1 MSESIVEKLGKN
13 IATNSALNSPQVK
26 NVADQLSRIIFGKAF
41 TFLTDREKDYVQMAA
56 LSVATASSGFSG
68 RAAPMESFNN
78 IYSGLLQSG
87 RTGVFG
93 YGGGYGTTNVLG
105 HSPVAMA
112 AASNITGI
120 VNDFIRTNTSSSART
135 ATAGPGVLSGFAG
148 AYLSGRGGLT
158 GADTRQITV
167 SAGGN
172 MQTFV
177 NTFKQAEKKLAM
189 SIQDRERLRTETTQA
204 ALVDFISRSMD
215 AINGFRGIEHNKNQ
229 MNALRSTIT
238 EVLNGADTSFINGLK
253 QAGYNDS
260 EIDVAMRQ
268 LKNNNNVDD
277 IIKNA
282 SKWING
288 KGSITNITSDF
299 GKELNEALLEAS
311 ASLKILSDTF
321 NTDNFKELEDVAKQ
335 FGIKA
340 LANAKQVKSMQSIVL
355 SAKAHARVSGISVQ
369 EAMEEMQGFS
379 PVAKAIYGKSEVP
392 ASFYG
397 RATMYSNMYRA
408 NEKFTGVTVE
418 EGMAKFAANEQ
429 NAQNYFNR
437 AIKVFDILKDDPQSK
452 YWLSKLQSGTLTAPE
467 YDNMMRVAS
476 NLISANQINEAT
488 INNAAL
494 PSYIDTDKALAAMRN
509 TVHRNQTA
517 FDINPDSITGQL
529 LFGQNSTANTFAKN
543 SNINTRQFIDTLA
556 ATATKLFGNDIASFN
571 NWAGGS
577 IRALNSQIS
586 NSDERANSIRKVVE
600 DMADKTGLP
609 QTNISELTNWLISA
623 SPEEYKA
630 FLELYQKGSSSSQI
644 GVGLYPLEQ
653 DRLNKINV
661 AAEEATKRTKAALN
675 GVNVSNSSTSMK
687 LIANAATA
695 LSKVKFDENQRERVG
710 AKMELRGI
718 VPHLFHILESNNAIM
733 DLQSGEIDWYDV
745 NKLTS
750 SLTDDEIKALLN
762 ADDKQIRKLGLAV
775 SDLKNGNVSG
785 FNLKDDASIFDWL
798 SSQQDNLRRSVSV
811 GDYSVSAYK
820 AISGLKE
827 AENELNA
834 LKTKQ
839 ALAKNEGRTE
849 EVSRLD
855 QEIKKATETVNRYRT
870 AVTGGIDENGNTI
883 PGIENI
889 AHQIKIIEALS
900 GLDIDTFMMLHGDDL
915 KKLAPIVQE
924 EIFNN
929 PGLMSVNKDGV
940 TIASPSNKMSLDTS
954 AAKKQLKL
962 ARAFQLDNVSGVNLN
977 TITEQL
983 QSPDASTRKAAAD
996 ALNADATIKGITAI
1010 FNKEGIAIS
1019 DKNNLIDANTGA
1031 LLAEG
1036 YNANA
1041 LVKALSAKGYT
1052 TERIAAVLNAE
1063 LNGNKSFNTALNKK
1077 IASGAGP
1084 VASDLKTGA
1093 WWSWT
1098 GFLPWNDNDKTFL
1111 YELGKEL
1118 YSGDLQKAGAFKGKN
1133 DEVEDYMEAV
1143 KKFNIAS
1150 GGVLKDGKTTHV
1162 VELGDKEFNL
1172 ADESQRK
1179 EALDYLA
1186 AKQKEAGLGDFVASM
1201 EALTRTKLRLD
1212 DKLKFGSLSSGDREV
1227 TRDQLENANRLLA
1240 VMQYHYVAKN
1250 KKGTDKDMEAKQK
1263 ALLIQTGNIT
1273 ADPMDNISS
1282 SGTADGGAAAA
1293 VKQLYKF
1300 FTGLYEGGALRV
1312 REV

>member
-26 NVADQLSRIIFGKAF
+26 SVADQLSRIIFGKAF

-56 LSVATASSGFSG
+56 LSVATAGSGFSG

-120 VNDFIRTNTSSSART
+120 INDFIRTNTSSSART
-135 ATAGPGVLSGFAG
+135 AAAGPGVLSGFAG
-148 AYLSGRGGLT
+148 AYLSSRGGLS

-177 NTFKQAEKKLAM
+177 NAFKQAEKKLAM

-215 AINGFRGIEHNKNQ
+215 ATNGFRGIEHNKNQ
-229 MNALRSTIT
+229 MNALRTTIK

-299 GKELNEALLEAS
+299 GKELNEALREAS

-340 LANAKQVKSMQSIVL
+340 LANARQVKSMHSIVL

-369 EAMEEMQGFS
+369 EAMEEMQGLS

-476 NLISANQINEAT
+476 DLISANQINEAT

-494 PSYIDTDKALAAMRN
+494 PAYIDTDKALAAMRN

-517 FDINPDSITGQL
+517 FNINPDSITGQL

-556 ATATKLFGNDIASFN
+556 ATATKLFGNDINGFN

-577 IRALNSQIS
+577 IRALNSQTS
-586 NSDERANSIRKVVE
+586 NSDERVNAIRKVVE
-600 DMADKTGLP
+600 DMYDKTGLP
-609 QTNISELTNWLISA
+609 QTDISTLVNYLISA
-623 SPEEYKA
+623 SPDEYKA
-630 FLELYQKGSSSSQI
+630 FLEAYQRGSSSPQI
-644 GVGLYPLEQ
+644 GAGLYTLEQ
-653 DRLNKINV
+653 ERRNKINV

-675 GVNVSNSSTSMK
+675 GVNVSNSSVSMK

-695 LSKVKFDENQRERVG
+695 LSRVKFDENQRERGG
-710 AKMELRGI
+710 AKMELREITGL
-718 VPHLFHILESNNAIM
+718 LFPILDSNNALM
-733 DLQSGEIDWYDV
+733 DLQSGTINWNQINE
-745 NKLTS
+745 LTS
-750 SLTDDEIKALLN
+750 SVTDDQIKELVN
-762 ADDKQIRKLGLAV
+762 ADDKYIRKFGFAL
-775 SDLKNGNVSG
+775 SDLKTGNVSG
-785 FNLKDDASIFDWL
+785 FNLKDDASVRDWL
-798 SSQQDNLRRSVSV
+798 SSLQTNLRQPVSV
-811 GDYSVSAYK
+811 GDYSVAGYM
-820 AISGLKE
+820 AVSGLKK
-827 AENELNA
+827 AENELNT
-834 LKTKQ
+834 LKTRQ
-839 ALAKNEGRTE
+839 ALAKNKGQTE
-849 EVSRLD
+849 EVSRLE

-883 PGIENI
+883 PSIENKT
-889 AHQIKIIEALS
+889 HLIKIIETLT
-900 GLDIDTFMMLHGDDL
+900 GLDIDEFMMYSGADL
-915 KKLAPIVQE
+915 EKLVPIIQKN
-924 EIFNN
+924 IFDN
-929 PGLMSVNKDGV
+929 PELVSVYKDSATV
-940 TIASPSNKMSLDTS
+940 ASPSNKMPLDTS

-962 ARAFQLDNVSGVNLN
+962 ARAFQLNNVSGVNLN
-977 TITEQL
+977 TIAEQL
-983 QSPDASTRKAAAD
+983 QSPDDSTRKSAID
-996 ALNADATIKGITAI
+996 ALNSDATIKGITAI
-1010 FNKEGIAIS
+1010 LNKENIAVS
-1019 DKNNLIDANTGA
+1019 NKGNLIDAGTEA
-1031 LLAEG
+1031 ILAQG
-1036 YNANA
+1036 YNADA
-1041 LVKALSAKGYT
+1041 LVKALSSRGRTA
-1052 TERIAAVLNAE
+1052 EQIAAMANAE
-1063 LNGNKSFNTALNKK
+1063 LNGNKAFNTALNKN
-1077 IASGAGP
+1077 IASTVGP
-1084 VASDLKTGA
+1084 IESDLKTGA

-1118 YSGDLQKAGAFKGKN
+1118 YSGDLQKADNFKDKN

-1150 GGVLKDGKTTHV
+1150 GGVQKDGKTTYV

-1186 AKQKEAGLGDFVASM
+1186 AKQKEAGLGDSVASM
-1201 EALTRTKLRLD
+1201 EALTRTKLRLE
-1212 DKLKFGSLSSGDREV
+1212 DKLKFGSLSSDDREV
-1227 TRDQLENANRLLA
+1227 TRDQFENANRLLT
-1240 VMQYHYVAKN
+1240 VMQYHYAAKN

-1282 SGTADGGAAAA
+1282 GGADGGGAAAA